1 MPSFFSSRKA
11 QGLSL
16 NVIII
21 AVIAIVV
28 LVILII
34 MLTGKTRLFGQ
45 ATTNCESKGGQ
56 CYSRACDP
64 DTEVKQFGTDCAK
77 RYKEGEQGVKG
88 PNCCVPIL

>member
-28 LVILII
+28 LVVLII
-34 MLTGKTRLFGQ
+34 IFTGKTRLFSQ
-45 ATTNCESKGGQ
+45 ATTNCESKGGH
-56 CYSRACDP
+56 CKPKCDP
-64 DTEVKQFGTDCAK
+64 DTEVKQFGTDCAS
-77 RYKEGEQGVKG
+77 RENSPGSE
-88 PNCCVPIL
+88 CCILMV